1 MRLHK
6 MDDSISFNDSKL
18 KFDTTNDSIWDS
30 WGTPSEFFSR
40 NDGIAGATGI
50 DVAPSG
56 DVIFLGDYKG
66 NEDNVNHPA
75 HYTQGKTEAIDVI
88 EDAIAEAPG
97 AKAGF
102 LQAQVLKYMLRLWH
116 KVDAKEDAEKA
127 RWYLNRLIDSLN

>member
-6 MDDSISFNDSKL
+6 MDDSISFNDGKL
-18 KFDTTNDSIWDS
+18 KFNSVNDSIWDD

-40 NDGIAGATGI
+40 NDGVAGG
-50 DVAPSG
+50 SSS
-56 DVIFLGDYKG
+56 DVIFLGNYKAKD
-66 NEDNVNHPA
+66 DNVDHPY
-75 HYTQGKTEAIDVI
+75 HYTRGTQEAIDTI
-88 EDAIAEAPG
+88 EEAIAEAPG

-116 KVDAKEDAEKA
+116 KADAKEDAEKA

>member
-1 MRLHK
+1 
-6 MDDSISFNDSKL
+6 MDDSISFGNSKS
-18 KFDTTNDSIWDS
+18 KFDGIDSSAWDE
-30 WGTPSEFFSR
+30 WLKPSEFFAR

-75 HYTQGKTEAIDVI
+75 HYTQGTQEAIDII
-88 EDAIAEAPG
+88 EEAIAEAPG

-116 KVDAKEDAEKA
+116 KIDAKEDAEKA

>member
-1 MRLHK
+1 MRLQK
-6 MDDSISFNDSKL
+6 MDDSISSNNTNL
-18 KFDTTNDSIWDS
+18 KFDAEDDKAWTDWYK
-30 WGTPSEFFSR
+30 PSEFFPR
-40 NDGIAGATGI
+40 NDGISGVTGI
-50 DVAPSG
+50 DAAPSG
-56 DVIFLGDYKG
+56 DVIFLGNYKG

-75 HYTQGKTEAIDVI
+75 HYTQGKTEAIDII